1 MINRKTIQEC
11 PLCGSTD
18 IEHIWADHLSKI
30 RGTAYN
36 VPQTI
41 CHTCKEVFLGPDSL
55 AVIQSYQENLRLA
68 A

>member
-1 MINRKTIQEC
+1 MIDRKTIKEC

-18 IEHIWADHLSKI
+18 IEHIWANHVSKI
-30 RGTAYN
+30 RGTAHN

-41 CHTCKEVFLGPDSL
+41 CHTCNEVLLGPDSL
-55 AVIQSYQENLRLA
+55 AVIQSYQKTMQLA